1 MAIRQLNDR
10 EIRAVEAAYTLMIY
24 CDSCNDCDGCIFD
37 GDYCIVDDLPLRWRE
52 DLKEKFED

>member
-10 EIRAVEAAYTLMIY
+10 EIKAVQAAYALMAY
-24 CDSCNDCDGCIFD
+24 CESCDCSECIFD
-37 GDYCIVDDLPLRWRE
+37 GDYCIVDDLPHRWRE